1 MVEKK
6 DRTSR
11 LSVEKK
17 AAMIEPDNKKI
28 SISRQA
34 ELLNLPRSSYYRWVE
49 GSKGETADNLALM
62 RLIDEEYTRRP
73 FYGTRKMRD
82 YLRRA
87 GYQVNRKRVQR
98 LMRLMGLKSVA
109 PTPNTSKPAPEHKV
123 YPYLLR
129 GKAINR
135 SNQVWCTDLTYIRLR
150 GGFVY
155 LVAIMDWYS
164 RKVLS
169 WEVSASMEDSFCVS
183 ALERALR
190 LYPAPEIFNSDQG
203 SQFTGKDFTGVLKD
217 AGVTISMD
225 GKGRC
230 MDNIFIER
238 LWRSVKYE
246 EIYLNEYETVG
257 ELRKSLAKYF
267 HFYNQER
274 PHQTFGEATPLEV
287 YRQGLSANEK
297 AA

>member
-1 MVEKK
+1 
-6 DRTSR
+6 
-11 LSVEKK
+11 
-17 AAMIEPDNKKI
+17 MIEPGNKKI

-49 GSKGETADNLALM
+49 GSKGETAENLALM

-135 SNQVWCTDLTYIRLR
+135 PNQVWCTDLTYIRLR

-246 EIYLNEYETVG
+246 EIYLKEYETVD

-267 HFYNQER
+267 RFYNQER

-287 YRQGLSANEK
+287 YRQGLSSDEK